1 MGGQL
6 FYCQDSIYG
15 VAQVVGVQ
23 KNKVVF
29 LDLGKKLAFIIGY
42 VAYSMV
48 IRLDTCSTFIQRKP
62 CKFRT
67 YKVCIVIL

>member
-1 MGGQL
+1 M
-6 FYCQDSIYG
+6 
-15 VAQVVGVQ
+15 VGVQ

-48 IRLDTCSTFIQRKP
+48 IRLDTCSTFIQEE
-62 CKFRT
+62 T
-67 YKVCIVIL
+67 L

>member
-1 MGGQL
+1 M
-6 FYCQDSIYG
+6 
-15 VAQVVGVQ
+15 VGVQ

-48 IRLDTCSTFIQRKP
+48 IRLDTCSTFIQRRP